1 MRKVTRIAFVMMIF
15 LLISGLLIN
24 VHILNKAKD
33 LIYHETENTPEKQ
46 AVIILGAYVRGETL
60 SHVLEQRVKSGVDIY
75 LNGKVSKIL
84 LSGDHGQSN
93 YDEVNSM
100 RKYILENYSKVRE
113 YDIFMDHAGFD
124 TYDSM
129 YRARDIFKIENAVV
143 VTQAF
148 HVDRAVY
155 IANELGIEAVGYAVN
170 EDMYPLALK
179 CKWRLRESLA
189 RIKAYGNI
197 AFKSKPRFLGESIP
211 ITGNGKLSWDD
222 K

>member
-1 MRKVTRIAFVMMIF
+1 MTRIAFVMMIF

-113 YDIFMDHAGFD
+113 DDIFMDHAGFD

-148 HVDRAVY
+148 HVDRLF
-155 IANELGIEAVGYAVN
+155 I
-170 EDMYPLALK
+170 
-179 CKWRLRESLA
+179 
-189 RIKAYGNI
+189 
-197 AFKSKPRFLGESIP
+197 
-211 ITGNGKLSWDD
+211 
-222 K
+222 